1 MLAFTNLEGE
11 HCRCHAAAI
20 RKHDNPL
27 ARLEITKWNKKG
39 KHQFSSMSIRTEEN
53 AAVRYIPD
61 CHVCYGELMQK
72 QHIVMPCTYSRVAL
86 GSMLLVEL

>member
-39 KHQFSSMSIRTEEN
+39 KHQFSSMSIRTEESRSAIYTRVSCLLWRTDAK
-53 AAVRYIPD
+53 AA
-61 CHVCYGELMQK
+61 
-72 QHIVMPCTYSRVAL
+72 
-86 GSMLLVEL
+86 